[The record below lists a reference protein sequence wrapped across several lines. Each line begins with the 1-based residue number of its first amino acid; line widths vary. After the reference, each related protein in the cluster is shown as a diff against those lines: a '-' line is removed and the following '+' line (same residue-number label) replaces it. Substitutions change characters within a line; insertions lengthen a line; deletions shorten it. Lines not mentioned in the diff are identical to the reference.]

1 MAQPKDINALVDEFQ
16 FTIEDDNIPTLKPG
30 DDIQINMGTD
40 AEVEAARI
48 AEEARVAKVS
58 EAERLKIEEEAN
70 KGKTPEE
77 LKEIAEAAAEVER
90 LRIAEEAD
98 KNKPTPVGK
107 TGSYYKKMALKYIEK
122 GKWDTEL
129 AVEGDDG
136 NPVLVSDLE
145 TIDEDIFFQIE
156 AAIEEEA
163 VTKRATNFISVEGME
178 DRRKRIMGLVSEGG
192 DLTEIF
198 RSPEEVDEFINP
210 YGDVDLD
217 NEFVQEK
224 IYLQALIQHNSLDK
238 ENAQLIVDKAKKELT
253 LDTKVKTYIENYT
266 AKFDRFVE
274 GKTQQAKEAK
284 KTKLTTEKEFK
295 KSLQA
300 EYKTLKIEDKLA
312 RRLASSANNVIDGE
326 FEIDNIYAK
335 KMEDS
340 KEAGELILFLT
351 DKNAYLEMMTS
362 NVKLKEQ
369 KKTRGLI
376 KLIPSGK
383 TKQKDK
389 TEIKDEE
396 DNDFKFTVTD

>member
-107 TGSYYKKMALKYIEK
+107 TDSYYKKMALKYIEK

-340 KEAGELILFLT
+340 KEAAELILFLT